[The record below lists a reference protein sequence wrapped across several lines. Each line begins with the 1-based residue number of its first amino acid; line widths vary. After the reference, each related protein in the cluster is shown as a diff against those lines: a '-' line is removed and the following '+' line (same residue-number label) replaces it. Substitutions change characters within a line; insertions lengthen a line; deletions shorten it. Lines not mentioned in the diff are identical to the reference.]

1 MPGVIESYVH
11 TGNQIGALVE
21 LNCQSQ
27 RLLRR
32 ETTEPALTVG
42 KIIAKTSELKT
53 LAKEIAMQIVASPKV
68 QYIKNVWRSLYKSCD
83 RCRRRNIA
91 IEARDLTLTEESH
104 LKT

>member
-21 LNCQSQ
+21 LNCQS
-27 RLLRR
+27 
-32 ETTEPALTVG
+32 
-42 KIIAKTSELKT
+42 KITAKTSELKT